1 MTFFKKNDG
10 QDSLSNAMQDEVISV
25 SEERLGHSLSQ
36 ELICKIRQGGWSYMG
51 LEMMID
57 TVKTIEVSKIEN
69 YLSRL
74 D

>member
-1 MTFFKKNDG
+1 
-10 QDSLSNAMQDEVISV
+10 MQDEVISV

-36 ELICKIRQGGWSYMG
+36 ELISKIRQGGWSYMG